1 MGCCEDILGTLC
13 KGFEK
18 VLIGDIIGA
27 LLEGCKNIFKGVIR
41 KLLELYEE
49 IVGVLWE
56 HYESV
61 VGTLSNGYN
70 RGLCHLAGVV

>member
-13 KGFEK
+13 NGFEK
-18 VLIGDIIGA
+18 VVIGDIIGA
-27 LLEGCKNIFKGVIR
+27 LLEGFKNVFKGVIR
-41 KLLELYEE
+41 QLEIYEE

-56 HYESV
+56 YYESV
-61 VGTLSNGYN
+61 VGTLSKGYK